1 MKIPLLDLKA
11 QYLSIKDEIDNAIQE
26 IIENSSFILGKPL
39 IKFEQEF
46 TEYCGTQYA
55 AGVSSGTTALELA
68 LLALNIGKDDE
79 VITVPH
85 TFIATAEAISHC
97 GAEIKFVDIDE
108 DLYTMKAELL
118 ENAVTERTKAII
130 PVHLYGQTADM
141 DPILKVAEKYN
152 IKVIEDAAQAHGA
165 EYKNRRAGSISD
177 AGCFSFFPGKNLG
190 AFGDAGMVITNDEKT
205 AEKIALLRNHGRKE
219 KHTHIVEGYNYR
231 MDALQAAVLSVKLKY
246 LDEWSQKRRK
256 HASFY
261 NELLADTD
269 VITPRVADYSKHVYH
284 IYCIRSKVRDKVI
297 KALNDNNIAA
307 GIHYPV
313 PLHLQPCYGYL
324 PYKKGDFPVTEKIT
338 REILSLPIYPELTD
352 EQIEVICRI
361 VKEAN

>member
-11 QYLSIKDEIDNAIQE
+11 QYLSIKDEINNTIKE

-46 TEYCGTQYA
+46 AEYCYTQYA

-68 LLALNIGKDDE
+68 LLALDIGKDDE

-97 GAEIKFVDIDE
+97 GAKIKFVDIDE
-108 DLYTMKAELL
+108 DLYTMNAELL
-118 ENAVTERTKAII
+118 ESAVTGRTKAII

-141 DPILKVAEKYN
+141 DPILKVAKKYN
-152 IKVIEDAAQAHGA
+152 LKVIEDAAQAHGA
-165 EYKNRRAGSISD
+165 EYKNKRAGSIGD

-190 AFGDAGMVITNDEKT
+190 AFGDAGMVITNNEKT

-219 KHTHIVEGYNYR
+219 KHTHIIEGFNYR

-246 LDEWSQKRRK
+246 LDGWSKKRRK

-269 VITPRVADYSKHVYH
+269 VVTPKVADYSKHVYH
-284 IYCIRSKVRDKVI
+284 IYCIRSKVRDKI
-297 KALNDNNIAA
+297 IIALNDHNIAA
-307 GIHYPV
+307 GIHYPI
-313 PLHLQPCYGYL
+313 PLHLQPCYEYL
-324 PYKKGDFPVTEKIT
+324 SYKKGDFPVTEKIT
-338 REILSLPIYPELTD
+338 QEILSIPIYPELTD
-352 EQIEVICRI
+352 EQINLICRI
-361 VKEAN
+361 IKAVN